1 MQQTLH
7 VKIVDMKSDNAK
19 LYTLVSAH
27 KGKNKGKYIG
37 VEHLIGNIP

>member
-19 LYTLVSAH
+19 LYTLPTPV
-27 KGKNKGKYIG
+27 KEMKY
-37 VEHLIGNIP
+37 